1 MPTDLAL
8 RARLEFRLLGP
19 LEVARGEGSAIE
31 LGGPRQRGLLALL
44 LLRAGEVVP
53 SERLIEELFGEA
65 AGDGAANALQS
76 AISRLRR
83 TLSDGDPNGR
93 DGIVE
98 TRPGGYRLNTDPDQ
112 VDLPGFERLHEQ
124 GRRLLATGDARGAA
138 DALRGALALWRGAPL
153 ADLSTLDCLQTEIR
167 RLEELHLAA
176 EMDFVDAELE
186 LGNPTALVGRL
197 ESLVAAHP
205 LQERLRGQLMLAL
218 YRSDRQADA
227 LEVFRETRAL
237 LSDDLGL
244 EPGKTLHE
252 LERAILTHDAALD
265 ASAAPSGALRE
276 VVVCPFKGLA
286 SFEIGDAEFF
296 CGRER
301 VVADL
306 VARLAETPLVGV
318 IGPSGAGKS
327 SILRAGLLAA
337 VASGALPGSRNW
349 PILVVRPGAHPLAE
363 LERACGGSPEALH
376 RATPAGSRVVIAIDQ
391 LEEVFTLCADEAERM
406 AFLDS
411 LVAAVVDP
419 QGRAVVAVSLRADY
433 YGRVASYPDFASLL
447 ARNHVLVGPMRP
459 EELEQAVRLPA
470 ERAGLVVPDDLAAAI
485 VGDVA
490 GEPGGLPLLST
501 ALLELWRRR
510 DGKTLRLADYRAAG
524 GVQGAV
530 GRLAESAYASVSVPD
545 QAVMRSI
552 MLQLAAGEADAA
564 VRRRVPAEEIVRG
577 RDEVAQVLGVLVDAR
592 LVTADDGAVEVAHEA
607 LLREWPRMREWLE
620 QEAESRRLRA
630 HVAASAREWEDG
642 GRDPGDLYRGARL
655 SAVLDWETGHTGEL
669 ESVEREFVAASR
681 DESERSLERE
691 RRRNRRLKL
700 LVAGVGALLAVAVLA
715 GSLALVQQHHANHE
729 ATVALGRQ
737 LGAEAVGE
745 PRIDTSMLLARE
757 AVNLSPSPQTE
768 GTLLATLLRSP
779 AAIATFTS
787 PITSRP
793 QSLSVSPDGRTLAA
807 SDNHGAVRFYDLVH
821 RRLKATVRGFGFTD
835 PVAYSPDGSLVV
847 APAGSVVPRIEVR
860 STRTYRIVRD
870 LPLDHRFL
878 TQVTNVDTGPV
889 IGRDGIVYF
898 VYSLVEENGSEGP
911 AYIERWR
918 LATGRRITT
927 SAPVG
932 SDGSQAI
939 TLIDGGRRL
948 AILGNQ
954 TLTILDATTLEPVH
968 RYDVRLGLGYRSAI
982 SPNGRTLVGG
992 SNAGTVSFL
1001 DLATGRVT
1009 PGLGSHTAGVV
1020 TIAFSHDGRT
1030 VATTSTDGSVILW
1043 DVATATPIERLLGH
1057 AAHVGSVVF
1066 SLDDQTLYTCSLDG
1080 AIFVWDLGTKR
1091 RFGAQFSTYKSRAP
1105 LPLGGDLTYVPA
1117 PLAVSPDGRRF
1128 AVRIAKSEVGIF
1140 STETTARM
1148 GEFRPVVGEVA
1159 GLAWARDGV
1168 IAVTGDSGHVQL
1180 WSPGTNPGRQPR
1192 LIRQLRGMGSING
1205 VREVVTAVEFSS
1217 DGGLV
1222 AAGDVNHTPGAIP
1235 WRYGTIAVWDAA
1247 SGKLLWLL
1255 RKRAGWVNSVAF
1267 STDGKTVAAAYETG
1281 PVVLY
1286 DAHTGRPERTLQPE
1300 GAGGFTYTALAYSPD
1315 GSLATGSWSGIVQRW
1330 STADGAE
1337 IGRPT
1342 LVATAPVSTISFSP
1356 DGSVFATAGG
1366 SDDLAK
1372 LWTTST
1378 LQQFGASFPGTSRG
1392 SGWGNAAYTP
1402 DGKHLVVVWDDGST
1416 QIWPTSVSVW
1426 EQHACAVAGRSFTR
1440 DEWSRFVGSRP
1451 YQPVCAGQVPVSRR

>member
-1 MPTDLAL
+1 MSTDPAL
-8 RARLEFRLLGP
+8 RPRLEFRLLGP
-19 LEVARGEGSAIE
+19 LEVARGEGPAIA

-53 SERLIEELFGEA
+53 SERLIEELFGGE

-76 AISRLRR
+76 AVSRLRR
-83 TLSDGDPNGR
+83 TLADGDANGR

-98 TRPGGYRLNTDPDQ
+98 TRPHGYLLHAGPDQ
-112 VDLPGFERLHEQ
+112 VDLPRFAQLHEQ
-124 GRRLLATGDARGAA
+124 GRRLLATGDASGSAA
-138 DALRGALALWRGAPL
+138 ALRSALSLWRGSPL
-153 ADLSTLDCLQTEIR
+153 ADLIALDCLQTDIR
-167 RLEELHLAA
+167 RLEELHLAV
-176 EMDFVDAELE
+176 EMDLVDAELE
-186 LGNPTALVGRL
+186 LGNATATIGRL
-197 ESLVAAHP
+197 ESLVAAQP

-218 YRSDRQADA
+218 YRSGRQADA
-227 LEVFRETRAL
+227 LEVFRQTRAL
-237 LSDDLGL
+237 LADELGL
-244 EPGKTLHE
+244 EPGKALQE
-252 LERAILTHDAALD
+252 LERAILTHDASLD
-265 ASAAPSGALRE
+265 TAAAAGAVGE
-276 VVVCPFKGLA
+276 VVLCPFKGLA
-286 SFEIGDAEFF
+286 SFDIGDAEFF

-306 VARLAETPLVGV
+306 VARVAEAPLVGV

-349 PILVVRPGAHPLAE
+349 PLVVVRPGANPVAGLARAWCGPLEE
-363 LERACGGSPEALH
+363 LL
-376 RATPAGSRVVIAIDQ
+376 RATPAGSRVVIAVDQ
-391 LEEVFTLCADEAERM
+391 LEEVFTLCADEAERA
-406 AFLDS
+406 AFLDA
-411 LVAAVVDP
+411 LVVAARDP
-419 QGRAVVAVSLRADY
+419 QGRALVAVSLRADY
-433 YGRVASYPDFASLL
+433 YGRTASYPDFAHLL

-459 EELEQAVRLPA
+459 EELERAVRLPA
-470 ERAGLVVPDDLAAAI
+470 ERAGLVVPDALVAA
-485 VGDVA
+485 VVSDVA

-501 ALLELWRRR
+501 ALLELWRHR
-510 DGKTLRLADYRAAG
+510 DGRTLSLADYRAAG
-524 GVQGAV
+524 GVRGAV
-530 GRLAESAYASVSVPD
+530 GRLAESAYASVSVSE

-564 VRRRVPAEEIVRG
+564 VRRRVPSEEIVRG
-577 RDEVAQVLGVLVDAR
+577 GDEFALVLDVLVAAR

-620 QEAESRRLRA
+620 QEGESRRLRA
-630 HVAASAREWEDG
+630 HVAASAREWVDG

-655 SAVLDWETGHTGEL
+655 SAVLDWEAGHTGEL
-669 ESVEREFVAASR
+669 DNVEREFVDASR

-691 RRRNRRLKL
+691 RQRNRRLKL
-700 LVAGVGALLAVAVLA
+700 LVAGVGALLAVAVAA
-715 GSLALVQQHHANHE
+715 GSLALVQQRHANPE

-745 PRIDTSMLLARE
+745 PRIDTAMLLARE
-757 AVNLSPSPQTE
+757 AVNLSPSAQTE

-779 AAIATFTS
+779 AAIATFAS

-807 SDNHGAVRFYDLVH
+807 SDNQGAVRFYDLVH
-821 RRLKATVRGFGFTD
+821 RRLEATVRDFGFTA

-847 APAGSVVPRIEVR
+847 APAGTVEPDIEVR
-860 STRTYRIVRD
+860 SSRTYALVRK
-870 LPLDHRFL
+870 LPLDRRFL
-878 TQVTNVDTGPV
+878 THQINANTGPV
-889 IGRDGIVYF
+889 VGQNGIVYL
-898 VYSLVEENGSEGP
+898 VYSLAEPNGSEGP

-918 LATGRRITT
+918 LETGRRLTT

-932 SDGSQAI
+932 SDGSEGIA
-939 TLIDGGRRL
+939 LVDGGRRL
-948 AILGNQ
+948 ALLGNR
-954 TLTILDATTLEPVH
+954 TVTILDSTTLQLVH
-968 RYDVRLGLGYRSAI
+968 RYARPLGLGYSPAI
-982 SPNGRTLVGG
+982 SPNGRTLVVG
-992 SNAGTVSFL
+992 SNDGTVSFV

-1009 PGLGSHTAGVV
+1009 PGLGSHTQTVV
-1020 TIAFSHDGRT
+1020 AIAFSHDGRT

-1057 AAHVGSVVF
+1057 AAHVGSVTF
-1066 SLDDQTLYTCSLDG
+1066 SLDDQTLYSCSLDG

-1105 LPLGGDLTYVPA
+1105 LPLGGDLGTLPS
-1117 PLAVSPDGRRF
+1117 PLALSPDGSRF
-1128 AVRIAKSEVGIF
+1128 AVRIARSEVGVF
-1140 STETTARM
+1140 STETTARI
-1148 GEFRPVVGEVA
+1148 GRFRPVVGEVA
-1159 GLAWARDGV
+1159 GLAWSRDGV
-1168 IAVTGDSGHVQL
+1168 IAVTGDSGQVQL
-1180 WSPGTNPGRQPR
+1180 WDPGTSPGSEPR
-1192 LIRQLRGMGSING
+1192 LVRQLRGMRSING
-1205 VREVVTAVEFSS
+1205 VREVVTTVAFSG

-1235 WRYGTIAVWDAA
+1235 WRYGTIAVWEAG
-1247 SGKLLWLL
+1247 SGRLLWLL
-1255 RKRAGWVNSVAF
+1255 RKKAGWVTSVAF
-1267 STDGKTVAAAYETG
+1267 SPDGRTVAAAYETG

-1286 DAHTGRPERTLQPE
+1286 DARTGRPEHTLRPE

-1330 STADGAE
+1330 NPADGAE

-1342 LVATAPVSTISFSP
+1342 LVATAPVSTISYSP

-1366 SDDLAK
+1366 SDNLAK

-1392 SGWGNAAYTP
+1392 TGWGNAAYTP

-1426 EQHACAVAGRSFTR
+1426 EEHACAVAGRSFTR
-1440 DEWSRFVGSRP
+1440 EEWSRFVGSRP
-1451 YQPVCAGQVPVSRR
+1451 YRPVCARQVPVSAP